1 MASQEESRE
10 QSTNSEV
17 QAKPLS
23 VEGINDND
31 LEGHVPREI
40 LQRGTRIVIPY
51 WIDPR
56 PNDELWITWLQDG
69 LESRLY
75 TMFYP
80 VPLTVNFLYFDLTPQ
95 HLAKDGVAYVYYK
108 VWKGAGG
115 NDDPSPPRQLT
126 INHTPLIILAAP
138 TFPHATLWGYLNNNT
153 VPPLTSGATI
163 AVPSLANI
171 AVPGDR
177 VKVQWQGYSSLNGSG
192 PPVTETYGVWERTL
206 QAPDISAG
214 FDLVVPFQPNIRP
227 LIDNDSAVVVY
238 QLFQGGKLVAESNK
252 GLVRIDR
259 VTPGESNPSA

>member
-1 MASQEESRE
+1 MPLRTGEISIEVFDRVIAMASQEESRE

-80 VPLTVNFLYFDLTPQ
+80 VPLTVNFFIFRLDASTFSQ
-95 HLAKDGVAYVYYK
+95 GWCGVCLLQGME
-108 VWKGAGG
+108 GAGG

-138 TFPHATLWGYLNNNT
+138 TFPHATLWG
-153 VPPLTSGATI
+153 GI
-163 AVPSLANI
+163 
-171 AVPGDR
+171 
-177 VKVQWQGYSSLNGSG
+177 
-192 PPVTETYGVWERTL
+192 
-206 QAPDISAG
+206 
-214 FDLVVPFQPNIRP
+214 
-227 LIDNDSAVVVY
+227 
-238 QLFQGGKLVAESNK
+238 
-252 GLVRIDR
+252 
-259 VTPGESNPSA
+259 